1 MRAFVGSW
9 LGSEDDYVRFMERA
23 YAVAL
28 DARPQGPAD
37 HRRAGARPARMI
49 GLELDEA
56 ELLITRALE
65 LAGESGSVRARMSA
79 TLAYGWFLRL
89 NGELDAAET
98 VIEEVRA
105 TAEEFDLEPVVA
117 ASLVSLGW
125 IARRTGRPPRL
136 AEKLFREA
144 VRVTSG
150 RAATAGCCP
159 TTTPPLRPPWPI
171 SARSTRPRSSRSTP
185 RLMPSGRTRAARCS

>member
-1 MRAFVGSW
+1 MRASVGAW

-23 YAVAL
+23 YTVAL
-28 DARPQGPAD
+28 EARRKDLQTIAAQGLA
-37 HRRAGARPARMI
+37 AARMI

-105 TAEEFDLEPVVA
+105 TADELDLEPVVA

-125 IARRTGRPPRL
+125 IARRRGTY
-136 AEKLFREA
+136 
-144 VRVTSG
+144 V
-150 RAATAGCCP
+150 
-159 TTTPPLRPPWPI
+159 
-171 SARSTRPRSSRSTP
+171 ARRSSSAK
-185 RLMPSGRTRAARCS
+185 PSA